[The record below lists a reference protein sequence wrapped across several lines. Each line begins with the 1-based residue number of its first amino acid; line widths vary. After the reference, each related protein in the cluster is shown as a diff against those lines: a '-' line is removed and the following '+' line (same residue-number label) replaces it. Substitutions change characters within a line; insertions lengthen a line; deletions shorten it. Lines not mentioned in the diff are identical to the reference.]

1 MENKMNDISIDNMYS
16 ASSNMILLNENS
28 SETYNIIYDLDQHIC
43 NITEQYSRINLNLN
57 FSGID
62 ANILR
67 FLHRKV
73 NFTGFMEASIALYNG
88 KSITAKSYQFDNIM
102 HALDHF
108 LNLKNADNLI
118 FVYRLI
124 FNPQFYTENFI
135 NPSTFENVL
144 IDEPKITPDKPYWKI
159 QFATISPKELMQ
171 V

>member
-1 MENKMNDISIDNMYS
+1 
-16 ASSNMILLNENS
+16 
-28 SETYNIIYDLDQHIC
+28 
-43 NITEQYSRINLNLN
+43 
-57 FSGID
+57 
-62 ANILR
+62 
-67 FLHRKV
+67 
-73 NFTGFMEASIALYNG
+73 MEASIALYNG

-124 FNPQFYTENFI
+124 FNPQFYTEIFI

-144 IDEPKITPDKPYWKI
+144 LDEPRITPDKPYWKI
-159 QFATISPKELMQ
+159 QFATISPEELMQ